1 MVYVPILK
9 WAGLDYKN
17 VVIPLGL
24 LLNGLNTLLA
34 LIPYHKAKLVDYR
47 GMWPMGVT
55 AVIFAPIGALVTPFV
70 PKKTLILLFV
80 VFVFMAAFKVFYDFW
95 KTKKAGGVPT
105 EKMLSL
111 AHKQWI
117 GALFGILIGFIG
129 GLLGIG
135 GGFIIAPVLMWLGYS
150 SKKAAATTA
159 FVVTFSS
166 LSGYMGHLSKG
177 IPLTSLTF
185 VVILAV
191 ILGSQ
196 LGSNFMVK
204 KIKGSQVKL
213 IYGGTLVLIA
223 AKMLFDLF

>member
-80 VFVFMAAFKVFYDFW
+80 VFVFMAALKVFYDFW
-95 KTKKAGGVPT
+95 KTKKADGIT
-105 EKMLSL
+105 TKKMLSL

-117 GALFGILIGFIG
+117 GALFGVLIGFIG

-213 IYGGTLVLIA
+213 IYGVTLVLIA
-223 AKMLFDLF
+223 VKMLFDLI